1 MSINNTGAI
10 FEDHIPKVKKA
21 HVVLEYGKPIYMS
34 EMTREEKKGI
44 GAKVQEIIKETYF
57 KNKELV

>member
-1 MSINNTGAI
+1 MSINNAAAI
-10 FEDHIPKVKKA
+10 FEDHIPKITRT
-21 HVVLEYGKPIYMS
+21 HVILEYGKPIYMS

>member
-1 MSINNTGAI
+1 
-10 FEDHIPKVKKA
+10 
-21 HVVLEYGKPIYMS
+21 MS